1 MLRLLIIPLLLLLG
15 QPVSPE
21 NPGTENLRY
30 EVRYL
35 YGALNARVA
44 TASFDLA
51 PDVWEG
57 KDVYR
62 SDIHVRVKPIFR
74 LFLKADY
81 VVEGRFSRPGMAL
94 MYYRSPSD
102 RGEAWCR
109 YTEGDKGVYYWRQYD
124 KMPEPEIY
132 VYPNDGKTFELMSM
146 LYFARVYPF
155 REGVPCEV
163 KVILGGK
170 LFPAVIT
177 WESTDTE
184 RYPGHTAQVLHLV
197 FPERGLMENGSGN
210 EATVW
215 RDADGSQPVLGL
227 EVNLGKKGTM
237 VCNILE
243 DK

>member
-1 MLRLLIIPLLLLLG
+1 MK
-15 QPVSPE
+15 
-21 NPGTENLRY
+21 
-30 EVRYL
+30 
-35 YGALNARVA
+35 
-44 TASFDLA
+44 

-57 KDVYR
+57 KEVNTLNI
-62 SDIHVRVKPIFR
+62 SIRVKSIFR
-74 LFLKADY
+74 LFLKDEYA
-81 VVEGRFSRPGMAL
+81 VEGQFTRPGMKPL
-94 MYYRSPSD
+94 YYYCPSSK
-102 RGEAWCR
+102 GEGWCR
-109 YTEGDKGVYYWRQYD
+109 YTEGEKGVYYWRQFD
-124 KMPEPEIY
+124 KKPEPEIY

-215 RDADGSQPVLGL
+215 RDADGSQPVLYL
-227 EVNLGKKGTM
+227 
-237 VCNILE
+237 
-243 DK
+243 